1 MGVFQMVEIEQ
12 IIVGYERLLEFLGQE
27 IEFVPDDGLQL
38 LLKRD
43 VIEDVWPKLSEEQ
56 RKRVVTLDGLLIE
69 KTGMIADAQI
79 LPNPN
84 FSDRKRWWWFLH
96 EGPQVREQVGG

>member
-1 MGVFQMVEIEQ
+1 MVEIEQ